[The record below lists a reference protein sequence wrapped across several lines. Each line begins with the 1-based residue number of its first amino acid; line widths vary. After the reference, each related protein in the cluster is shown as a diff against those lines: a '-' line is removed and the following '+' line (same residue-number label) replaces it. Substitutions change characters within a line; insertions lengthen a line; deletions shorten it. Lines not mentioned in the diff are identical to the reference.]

1 MLFWKKLEDGPKSLK
16 SGEAAIVDM
25 VPVKATCIES
35 FSDSPPLGRFAVR
48 DMRQTV
54 TMSSKQWARRQLE
67 LARSPVCPERS
78 KRRLNEYYPQYLPPQ
93 VLISGGRMVSELFVS
108 MGHLS
113 LIIKDWLITM
123 HCKTFRRKGEYF
135 CGPYVLCVA
144 I

>member
-25 VPVKATCIES
+25 VPVKATCVES

-67 LARSPVCPERS
+67 LARSPS
-78 KRRLNEYYPQYLPPQ
+78 LPRTLQ
-93 VLISGGRMVSELFVS
+93 KKAE
-108 MGHLS
+108 
-113 LIIKDWLITM
+113 
-123 HCKTFRRKGEYF
+123 
-135 CGPYVLCVA
+135 
-144 I
+144 